1 MRPATSIP
9 IEQRAGEVSLPAQH
23 NARSRY
29 SIDAI
34 ARRAVRARLM
44 QVRGGRIV
52 LIEGAERYA
61 CGALSAA
68 FPDEVLIQVH
78 DARFYGDLA
87 LGGSIGA
94 GEAYVN
100 GYWSTSQLVDLVRLL
115 VLNMDVLDGLD
126 GGTASFTAPL
136 QKLLH
141 AFRRNTRSGAR
152 KNIAAH
158 YDLGNDFFKLF
169 LDETLMYSA
178 ATFTAPEMS
187 LREAQLARLDLIAR
201 KLRLGP
207 GDRVVEI
214 GAGWGG
220 FALHAA
226 QRYGCSVTTTTIS
239 QEQCR
244 LARERVAAAGLSD
257 RVEVLCED
265 YRDLTGRYDK
275 LVSIEMI
282 EAVGHQYY
290 DTFFAKCDRLLESN
304 GAMLLQAITIA
315 DQRYE
320 RARRSV
326 DFIQRYIFPGSCIP
340 SVSVLCASI
349 ARASDLRVLD
359 LDDIGLHYV
368 RTLREWRRNMLANLP
383 RIKELGYSDS
393 FIRMWEFYFCYCEGG
408 FAERVISDV
417 HLLLVKPGNRWAPD

>member
-52 LIEGAERYA
+52 LIEGAERYT

-78 DARFYGDLA
+78 DVRFYGDLA

-94 GEAYVN
+94 GEAYMN

-178 ATFTAPEMS
+178 ATFTAPDMS
-187 LREAQLARLDLIAR
+187 LHEAQLARLDLIAR

-315 DQRYE
+315 DQ
-320 RARRSV
+320 
-326 DFIQRYIFPGSCIP
+326 
-340 SVSVLCASI
+340 
-349 ARASDLRVLD
+349 
-359 LDDIGLHYV
+359 
-368 RTLREWRRNMLANLP
+368 
-383 RIKELGYSDS
+383 
-393 FIRMWEFYFCYCEGG
+393 
-408 FAERVISDV
+408 
-417 HLLLVKPGNRWAPD
+417 